1 MDLMSRYGTDVHAK
15 IEQHNSEVRELVE
28 MENLKR
34 QLCMFTAQ
42 GRMLREQVGLR
53 FRMEGVGFRVDR

>member
-53 FRMEGVGFRVDR
+53 F